1 MKKITILILA
11 KLFLFTLLLN
21 ANQLS
26 EPIIILDPEIIKDKY
41 QPTDKYQEPTALP
54 NKIKKKEDT
63 ELNLDA
69 NVNKEKREIDSLKID
84 VGKKF

>member
-1 MKKITILILA
+1 MKKITILIFI
-11 KLFLFTLLLN
+11 KLFLFVLSVN
-21 ANQLS
+21 ANQLE
-26 EPIIILDPEIIKDKY
+26 EPIIILDSKIIEDKY
-41 QPTDKYQEPTALP
+41 QPTDKYEEPLALP

>member
-1 MKKITILILA
+1 MKKITILILT
-11 KLFLFTLLLN
+11 KLFLLTFLIN

-26 EPIIILDPEIIKDKY
+26 DPIIILDPEIIEDKY
-41 QPTDKYQEPTALP
+41 QPTDKYEEPLALP
-54 NKIKKKEDT
+54 NKRKKKEDSA
-63 ELNLDA
+63 LNLDA